1 MGIKSLLN
9 PVKCSTDINLRQIFM
24 KWLAYDHT
32 MGWSLVPVP
41 DSFKVS
47 NNISLLPNIQKV
59 LMCFLK
65 YLIAIRDIFDLALL
79 RSNSGH
85 FDTIGN
91 QWLEW
96 VRSGRPAKSLAR
108 ETGQMGYKLSPT
120 KPRKRLS
127 EQCAS
132 CRLDRQKPIHLVS
145 TY

>member
-9 PVKCSTDINLRQIFM
+9 PVKYSTDINLGQIFM
-24 KWLAYDHT
+24 KWLAYGHT
-32 MGWSLVPVP
+32 MGWSPVPVP
-41 DSFKVS
+41 GSFKVS
-47 NNISLLPNIQKV
+47 NNISLLPNIQKA

-127 EQCAS
+127 EQCVN